1 MNVLHQTL
9 YLKFESTEQV
19 VVADLIKILG
29 LGHVRVEIVRVENVK
44 VQISVIVR
52 NDVHEVVD
60 RVVVQILEPIE
71 CENELNHDEG
81 AGQGDVDCLEVLI

>member
-9 YLKFESTEQV
+9 YLESESTKQV
-19 VVADLIKILG
+19 VVADLIEIFG
-29 LGHVRVEIVRVENVK
+29 FGHVRVEIVRVRDVN

-52 NDVHEVVD
+52 SDVHEVGD

-71 CENELNHDEG
+71 CEDELNHDEG
-81 AGQGDVDCLEVLI
+81 AGQGDVDCLEMLI